1 MHFGVVQGFDF
12 SFFCF
17 LVLRCVLWC
26 VVLVVFGFWFFVCV
40 LGVFGKVF
48 SFFSSRLPGAL
59 CLLQENQVLVS
70 Y

>member
-26 VVLVVFGFWFFVCV
+26 VVSVVFGFWFFVCV

-48 SFFSSRLPGAL
+48 SFFFK
-59 CLLQENQVLVS
+59 
-70 Y
+70 